1 MKANSFDIP
10 IENFEKDMNAE
21 SAREKKNEI
30 LNLFTNFYNLCSE
43 YDFNEIESKLH
54 VACQKSDLE
63 LIKILLSETII
74 NESKELKFKI
84 KYQNHIIICI

>member
-1 MKANSFDIP
+1 MKGENLKKLPLKANSFDIP

-30 LNLFTNFYNLCSE
+30 LNLFTYFNNLCSE
-43 YDFNEIESKLH
+43 YDFNEI
-54 VACQKSDLE
+54 E

-74 NESKELKFKI
+74 NESKEL
-84 KYQNHIIICI
+84 